1 MRTRTT
7 KALGLTVLAI
17 VLVAASLPA
26 AAQEKSPFLGDWKG
40 KLSVAGQD
48 LEIVLHFTLDAN
60 KALAGTIDIPAQN
73 ATGLP
78 LGNLK
83 AEGQAI
89 TFVIA
94 GVPGDPL
101 FKGALDASGKK
112 IAGSF
117 TQAGYEGTFAVDK
130 I

>member
-1 MRTRTT
+1 MRTKVT
-7 KALGLTVLAI
+7 KALELAVLAI

-40 KLSVAGQD
+40 KLSVAGQE

-60 KALAGTIDIPAQN
+60 KVLAGTIDIPAQN

-101 FKGALDASGKK
+101 FKGTLDASGKK
-112 IAGSF
+112 IAGAFS
-117 TQAGYEGTFAVDK
+117 QAGYEGTFAVDK
-130 I
+130 V

>member
-1 MRTRTT
+1 MRTKLT
-7 KALGLTVLAI
+7 KALGRGVLAMA
-17 VLVAASLPA
+17 LVAASLPA
-26 AAQEKSPFLGDWKG
+26 TAQEKSPFLGDWKG
-40 KLSVAGQD
+40 KISVAGQD
-48 LEIVLHFTLDAN
+48 LEIALHFTLDAN

-83 AEGQAI
+83 AEAQSI

-101 FKGALDASGKK
+101 FKGTLDASGKK
-112 IAGSF
+112 LAGSF
-117 TQAGYEGTFAVDK
+117 SQAGYEGTFAVDK

>member
-1 MRTRTT
+1 MRTKTT
-7 KALGLTVLAI
+7 HVLVLTVLA
-17 VLVAASLPA
+17 VALAAASLPA

-40 KLSVAGQD
+40 KLNVAGQE
-48 LEIVLHFTLDAN
+48 LEILLHFTLDAT

-101 FKGALDASGKK
+101 FKGTLDAAGKK

-117 TQAGYEGTFAVDK
+117 TQMGYEGTFAVDK